1 MEIAG
6 AIRRFIL
13 HKSRLR
19 NEFRLVAGEIRI
31 QTEKKIII
39 AETTRQTHK
48 PFSKYR
54 QFLFTSTKAKAS
66 STGLKNEDLF
76 QSIFPPGL

>member
-6 AIRRFIL
+6 AIRRFIS

-31 QTEKKIII
+31 QKKISEE
-39 AETTRQTHK
+39 ATRQTHK

-54 QFLFTSTKAKAS
+54 QFLFTSTKVKAS
-66 STGLKNEDLF
+66 STGLKNGRPV
-76 QSIFPPGL
+76 SIFPPGL

>member
-6 AIRRFIL
+6 AVRRFIS

-31 QTEKKIII
+31 QTEKKKLE
-39 AETTRQTHK
+39 APRQTHSH
-48 PFSKYR
+48 FQTSTV
-54 QFLFTSTKAKAS
+54 FLFTSTEVKAS
-66 STGLKNEDLF
+66 STGLKNERPV
-76 QSIFPPGL
+76 SIFPPGL